1 MPPKKDVKKDEKTD
15 DWVESVAVSQ
25 KKSGAEIRETA
36 VNNAS
41 NATALLTKATYH
53 SHPSSSPSSSS
64 SYRKRANLA
73 SSKSSTAQK
82 AGKAAKKAAG
92 RSGSRAPAAG
102 SKKKERSR
110 ETTRADSD
118 SDDDLVVTKVTKAPK
133 VDQEKVYNAF
143 MKENSLVAVPDAPY
157 VSGHCYF
164 NAVDY
169 SRQHLLQPAVAQT
182 APARQLRRLVSLV
195 QRSAAY
201 LEILT
206 VEEALPRDKPRR
218 FGAEDVSTWEESCH
232 EVWAVKP
239 PVFREVKRYVGDF
252 EAFSTLTWGRVSVFG
267 LERRE
272 KREGEGE
279 KRGREER
286 REKGREKREG
296 EKSSFFSSRVP
307 RGSRG
312 SN

>member
-1 MPPKKDVKKDEKTD
+1 MKKDEKTD

-64 SYRKRANLA
+64 SDRKRANLA
-73 SSKSSTAQK
+73 SSKSLAAQK
-82 AGKAAKKAAG
+82 ARKAAKKAAG
-92 RSGSRAPAAG
+92 RSGGRASVAG
-102 SKKKERSR
+102 SKKKKRSR

-272 KREGEGE
+272 KREGEGGKKE
-279 KRGREER
+279 RER
-286 REKGREKREG
+286 NLL
-296 EKSSFFSSRVP
+296 FFSSRVP

-312 SN
+312 YPRGSN

>member
-1 MPPKKDVKKDEKTD
+1 M
-15 DWVESVAVSQ
+15 A
-25 KKSGAEIRETA
+25 
-36 VNNAS
+36 
-41 NATALLTKATYH
+41 
-53 SHPSSSPSSSS
+53 
-64 SYRKRANLA
+64 
-73 SSKSSTAQK
+73 AQK
-82 AGKAAKKAAG
+82 ARKAAKKAAV
-92 RSGSRAPAAG
+92 RSGGRASVAG
-102 SKKKERSR
+102 SKKKKRSR

-133 VDQEKVYNAF
+133 VDQEKVYKAF

-206 VEEALPRDKPRR
+206 VEEALPRDKPR
-218 FGAEDVSTWEESCH
+218 G
-232 EVWAVKP
+232 
-239 PVFREVKRYVGDF
+239 
-252 EAFSTLTWGRVSVFG
+252 GRVSVFG

-272 KREGEGE
+272 R
-279 KRGREER
+279 ER
-286 REKGREKREG
+286 RERRGGRKERE
-296 EKSSFFSSRVP
+296 SNLLFFSSGIP
-307 RGSRG
+307 RGSRS

>member
-1 MPPKKDVKKDEKTD
+1 M
-15 DWVESVAVSQ
+15 
-25 KKSGAEIRETA
+25 
-36 VNNAS
+36 
-41 NATALLTKATYH
+41 
-53 SHPSSSPSSSS
+53 
-64 SYRKRANLA
+64 
-73 SSKSSTAQK
+73 
-82 AGKAAKKAAG
+82 
-92 RSGSRAPAAG
+92 
-102 SKKKERSR
+102 
-110 ETTRADSD
+110 
-118 SDDDLVVTKVTKAPK
+118 
-133 VDQEKVYNAF
+133 
-143 MKENSLVAVPDAPY
+143 
-157 VSGHCYF
+157 
-164 NAVDY
+164 
-169 SRQHLLQPAVAQT
+169 
-182 APARQLRRLVSLV
+182 V

-286 REKGREKREG
+286 REKREG
-296 EKSSFFSSRVP
+296 EGKKRGREIFFFFV
-307 RGSRG
+307 
-312 SN
+312 

>member
-1 MPPKKDVKKDEKTD
+1 MKKDEKTD

-118 SDDDLVVTKVTKAPK
+118 SDDDLVVAKVTKAPK

-143 MKENSLVAVPDAPY
+143 MKENSLVVVPDAPY

-272 KREGEGE
+272 KREG
-279 KRGREER
+279 
-286 REKGREKREG
+286 
-296 EKSSFFSSRVP
+296 
-307 RGSRG
+307 
-312 SN
+312 

>member
-1 MPPKKDVKKDEKTD
+1 M
-15 DWVESVAVSQ
+15 
-25 KKSGAEIRETA
+25 
-36 VNNAS
+36 
-41 NATALLTKATYH
+41 
-53 SHPSSSPSSSS
+53 
-64 SYRKRANLA
+64 
-73 SSKSSTAQK
+73 
-82 AGKAAKKAAG
+82 
-92 RSGSRAPAAG
+92 
-102 SKKKERSR
+102 
-110 ETTRADSD
+110 
-118 SDDDLVVTKVTKAPK
+118 
-133 VDQEKVYNAF
+133 
-143 MKENSLVAVPDAPY
+143 
-157 VSGHCYF
+157 
-164 NAVDY
+164 
-169 SRQHLLQPAVAQT
+169 
-182 APARQLRRLVSLV
+182 V

-286 REKGREKREG
+286 REKVGAAEAFWRNFDLRDGGPKAAGRLL
-296 EKSSFFSSRVP
+296 
-307 RGSRG
+307 
-312 SN
+312 

>member
-1 MPPKKDVKKDEKTD
+1 M
-15 DWVESVAVSQ
+15 
-25 KKSGAEIRETA
+25 
-36 VNNAS
+36 
-41 NATALLTKATYH
+41 
-53 SHPSSSPSSSS
+53 
-64 SYRKRANLA
+64 
-73 SSKSSTAQK
+73 
-82 AGKAAKKAAG
+82 
-92 RSGSRAPAAG
+92 
-102 SKKKERSR
+102 
-110 ETTRADSD
+110 
-118 SDDDLVVTKVTKAPK
+118 
-133 VDQEKVYNAF
+133 
-143 MKENSLVAVPDAPY
+143 
-157 VSGHCYF
+157 
-164 NAVDY
+164 
-169 SRQHLLQPAVAQT
+169 
-182 APARQLRRLVSLV
+182 SLV

-201 LEILT
+201 LGILT

-296 EKSSFFSSRVP
+296 EKSSFFRLRFLVAAGALTNFHVQSAISKF
-307 RGSRG
+307 
-312 SN
+312 

>member
-1 MPPKKDVKKDEKTD
+1 MKKDEKTD

-73 SSKSSTAQK
+73 SSKSSPAQR

-143 MKENSLVAVPDAPY
+143 MKENSLVAVPDHRMS
-157 VSGHCYF
+157 VGT
-164 NAVDY
+164 V
-169 SRQHLLQPAVAQT
+169 
-182 APARQLRRLVSLV
+182 
-195 QRSAAY
+195 
-201 LEILT
+201 ILM
-206 VEEALPRDKPRR
+206 L
-218 FGAEDVSTWEESCH
+218 SII
-232 EVWAVKP
+232 
-239 PVFREVKRYVGDF
+239 
-252 EAFSTLTWGRVSVFG
+252 
-267 LERRE
+267 
-272 KREGEGE
+272 
-279 KRGREER
+279 
-286 REKGREKREG
+286 
-296 EKSSFFSSRVP
+296 
-307 RGSRG
+307 RGSIYCNRP
-312 SN
+312 

>member
-1 MPPKKDVKKDEKTD
+1 MKKDEKTD

-143 MKENSLVAVPDAPY
+143 MKENTAWWQ
-157 VSGHCYF
+157 
-164 NAVDY
+164 
-169 SRQHLLQPAVAQT
+169 SRTHRMSVGT
-182 APARQLRRLVSLV
+182 V
-195 QRSAAY
+195 
-201 LEILT
+201 ILM
-206 VEEALPRDKPRR
+206 L
-218 FGAEDVSTWEESCH
+218 SII
-232 EVWAVKP
+232 
-239 PVFREVKRYVGDF
+239 
-252 EAFSTLTWGRVSVFG
+252 
-267 LERRE
+267 
-272 KREGEGE
+272 
-279 KRGREER
+279 
-286 REKGREKREG
+286 
-296 EKSSFFSSRVP
+296 
-307 RGSRG
+307 RGSIYCNRP
-312 SN
+312 